1 MRPDFLDELIK
12 ASREYMV
19 DQLGDSPLSKMP
31 SRGPYTPQAP
41 GDVPDIRTSPASVF
55 PETNITVHPSEKQ
68 LHVAVANT
76 PALQATGVQNRDDIG
91 VANTGPDGMLFQWA
105 QDSQPRLH
113 SKNVSFPLSA
123 AFFGADGA
131 YRDHFHLEPGD
142 AVGKVAAV
150 PHRYALEV
158 HRDDFDSL
166 GLAPGSRISLADDG
180 KSGADQGTNPTDL
193 TV

>member
-1 MRPDFLDELIK
+1 MDL
-12 ASREYMV
+12 
-19 DQLGDSPLSKMP
+19 
-31 SRGPYTPQAP
+31 
-41 GDVPDIRTSPASVF
+41 
-55 PETNITVHPSEKQ
+55 TVHPSEQQ

-76 PALQATGVQNRDDIG
+76 PALMATGVQNRDDIG
-91 VANTGPDGMLFQWA
+91 VANTGPDGLLFQWS
-105 QDSQPRLH
+105 QDTQARMH

-131 YRDHFHLEPGD
+131 YRDHFHLQPGD

-150 PHRYALEV
+150 PHRFALEV

-166 GLAPGSRISLADDG
+166 GLGPGSRISVADDG
-180 KSGADQGTNPTDL
+180 KSGLDQKKNPNDL